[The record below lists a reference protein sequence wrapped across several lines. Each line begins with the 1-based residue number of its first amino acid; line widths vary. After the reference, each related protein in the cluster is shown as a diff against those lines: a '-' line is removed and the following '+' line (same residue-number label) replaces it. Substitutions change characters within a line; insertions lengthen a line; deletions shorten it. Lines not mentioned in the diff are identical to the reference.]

1 MQIWIFVYLKSIM
14 EEKSCQ
20 KPWGCQFTSFIM
32 WRCWPKPKLWLPL
45 GRCFDTTSHSE
56 WYSTKLYGN
65 IFGSG
70 SIFWTRNKKY
80 SRICQIHSIQ
90 CCGKSETLILG
101 WRFVCLIK
109 CFGEMLQN
117 FTRFLEYK
125 KETLNIYLFLFI
137 MINLVNFDKHFIK
150 HNLEGRTK
158 IRKKIA

>member
-1 MQIWIFVYLKSIM
+1 METYSGPGPYSEPETRNIREFVKSIQ
-14 EEKSCQ
+14 SNVVVSQ
-20 KPWGCQFTSFIM
+20 
-32 WRCWPKPKLWLPL
+32 RHL
-45 GRCFDTTSHSE
+45 
-56 WYSTKLYGN
+56 
-65 IFGSG
+65 
-70 SIFWTRNKKY
+70 FWD
-80 SRICQIHSIQ
+80 
-90 CCGKSETLILG
+90 EDLL
-101 WRFVCLIK
+101 CLRK